1 VKDPINAMA
10 VGMRTIIS
18 QNTLLRDWTACVRS
32 CSIPSSMTWSPS
44 RTSLWLRST
53 RRANCAGK
61 RRESSGTGPICV
73 MRVLIDASSRLMAA
87 TSERWSSDSAIASRL
102 RMSATKPERL
112 LRYASRNVLS
122 PATAYCLAE
131 RSSDVIK
138 GRSERLASVTRTA
151 ECTACSESAASFS
164 NAITLVNSAKTS
176 GAATIEKPMSSSDR
190 NDFGYVKRIIA
201 PSL

>member
-1 VKDPINAMA
+1 
-10 VGMRTIIS
+10 
-18 QNTLLRDWTACVRS
+18 
-32 CSIPSSMTWSPS
+32 
-44 RTSLWLRST
+44 
-53 RRANCAGK
+53 
-61 RRESSGTGPICV
+61 